1 MAAADTELLTDE
13 GATAAAAPVAAS
25 STPRAPA
32 STDGAPA
39 KADKKDANKPGK
51 KDAKK
56 DAKKDGKKKGKE
68 ASTEGDGDGG
78 PSVAAHPR
86 AAVAVS
92 RAKAWGGLAGF
103 VLGGYLSLP
112 THTLADAGLRALVAG
127 IVSYVAVWA
136 GAVFVWRRLVMLE
149 LKAREQQLLSA
160 AHDAAGELPP
170 GRGRLPS

>member
-1 MAAADTELLTDE
+1 MAAADTEILTDE
-13 GATAAAAPVAAS
+13 GAAAAAAPVAAS
-25 STPRAPA
+25 ATPRAPA
-32 STDGAPA
+32 SADGAPA
-39 KADKKDANKPGK
+39 NAGK

-56 DAKKDGKKKGKE
+56 DAKKPGKKDAKKEGKKKGKE
-68 ASTEGDGDGG
+68 ARAEGEGDGG

-112 THTLADAGLRALVAG
+112 THTLADAGLRALLAG

-170 GRGRLPS
+170 GRGRAPS